1 MTDYMLAVH
10 HEPGVQDA
18 GAVYS
23 SPADMERAVTAVA
36 AFNEHLQSS
45 GRLAY
50 AGGLTPPEAA
60 RTVDA
65 TGQHSENPL
74 IAHGTVSDVGPILG
88 GFWIVRAETPDE
100 ALDDARTASSAC
112 GRPVELRPLEG

>member
-45 GRLAY
+45 GRL
-50 AGGLTPPEAA
+50 
-60 RTVDA
+60 V
-65 TGQHSENPL
+65 
-74 IAHGTVSDVGPILG
+74 
-88 GFWIVRAETPDE
+88 
-100 ALDDARTASSAC
+100 
-112 GRPVELRPLEG
+112 